1 MKKVRK
7 STRRSSSSNGTIK
20 KAQRILEDQKKDYQ
34 RIFKAEVRKGG
45 DSKKAAV
52 RAGSTYR
59 SRYGATASARWQKA
73 LKEAKHC

>member
-1 MKKVRK
+1 MKKARK
-7 STRRSSSSNGTIK
+7 SSSNTIK
-20 KAQRILEDQKKDYQ
+20 KAQRILDEHKKDYQ

-59 SRYGATASARWQKA
+59 SRYGATAESRWKNA

>member
-1 MKKVRK
+1 MKKARK
-7 STRRSSSSNGTIK
+7 SSSNTIR
-20 KAQRILEDQKKDYQ
+20 KAQKILDAQKQDYQ

-52 RAGSTYR
+52 RAGSIYR
-59 SRYGATASARWQKA
+59 SRYGNTASARWQKA

>member
-1 MKKVRK
+1 MKKARK
-7 STRRSSSSNGTIK
+7 SSSNTIK
-20 KAQRILEDQKKDYQ
+20 KAQKILDAQKQDYQ

-59 SRYGATASARWQKA
+59 SRYGATAESRWKNAIKKA
-73 LKEAKHC
+73 KDC

>member
-1 MKKVRK
+1 MKKTRK
-7 STRRSSSSNGTIK
+7 SSSNTIK
-20 KAQRILEDQKKDYQ
+20 KAQKILDAQKQDYQ

-59 SRYGATASARWQKA
+59 SRYGATAESRWKNA

>member
-1 MKKVRK
+1 MKKARK
-7 STRRSSSSNGTIK
+7 SSSNTIK
-20 KAQRILEDQKKDYQ
+20 KAQRILDAQKQDYQ
-34 RIFKAEVRKGG
+34 RIFKSEVRKGG

-59 SRYGATASARWQKA
+59 SRYGATAESRWKNA